1 MLPSHGFGARKL
13 RDDEVAFVCVEGS
26 MSTLPS
32 TSKASLPP
40 EKLPP
45 PVSGSG
51 SLASNKNEVVESLI
65 QACKG
70 SSMDLGQRPIA
81 RAHSGLA
88 CAKAFGPGLE
98 KTLVSAKFGPSF
110 KPNAPAPSS
119 NLGQGSSKCPSCLRK
134 RDFALT
140 PCTVG
145 LLGWKR

>member
-51 SLASNKNEVVESLI
+51 SPASNKTEVVESLI
-65 QACKG
+65 QAYKG
-70 SSMDLGQRPIA
+70 SSMDLGQRPIV
-81 RAHSGLA
+81 RAHSSLA
-88 CAKAFGPGLE
+88 YAKAFGSGLE

-110 KPNAPAPSS
+110 KPNTPTPSS
-119 NLGQGSSKCPSCLRK
+119 N
-134 RDFALT
+134 
-140 PCTVG
+140 
-145 LLGWKR
+145 